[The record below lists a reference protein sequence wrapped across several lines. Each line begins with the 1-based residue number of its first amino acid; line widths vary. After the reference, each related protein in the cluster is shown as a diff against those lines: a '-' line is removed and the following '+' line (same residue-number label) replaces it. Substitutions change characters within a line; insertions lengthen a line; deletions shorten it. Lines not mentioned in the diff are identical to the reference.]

1 MTRLPLSLQCHL
13 AQVEY
18 YASHPD
24 NIPIHLAFR
33 DWMAFAS
40 SLVYDT
46 WDSTKF
52 ERVPISL
59 RTQLP
64 GSDLDG
70 FVLFNVTV
78 AGISVDNTLV

>member
-1 MTRLPLSLQCHL
+1 MFMDEDDIDPLPDVIFDKAEREKQNSVLTRLPLSLQCHL

-18 YASHPD
+18 IASHPD

-46 WDSTKF
+46 SDSDIV
-52 ERVPISL
+52 ERSI
-59 RTQLP
+59 
-64 GSDLDG
+64 
-70 FVLFNVTV
+70 
-78 AGISVDNTLV
+78 